1 MPLWLSR
8 DDVAR
13 LLPMDEAIAAM
24 EEAYALLAQG
34 EAVQP
39 LRINMATPDGS
50 GSLLAMPAYLGGS
63 VQRMGTKLV
72 TLFGANPA
80 QRGLPAIQ
88 GCFALFHGEDGR
100 LLAVMD
106 AAHLT
111 AMRTGAASGVATKHL
126 ARPDARVV
134 TLFGAGAQAETQLQA
149 VCAVRPVERVL
160 VVARRP
166 ESAARFAQRMGQ
178 QLGIPVEPVRE
189 PVQDVA
195 QAVAAADILITATSA
210 HQPLFDGAWLRPGVH
225 INSIGAHTPDAR
237 ELDDATIRRATIVTD
252 LTSACLSETG
262 DLVQPIQAGLLTPEQ
277 IHGEIGEIVLGRKP
291 GRTSPEEITLFKSV
305 GLAVQDVAA
314 GHRVYQRARAEG
326 VGLEVALD

>member
-8 DDVAR
+8 EDVNR
-13 LLPMDEAIAAM
+13 LLPMDEAIAAV
-24 EEAYALLAQG
+24 EEAYALLVQG

-50 GSLLAMPAYLGGS
+50 GSLLAMPAYLGGP

-72 TLFGANPA
+72 TLFSANPA
-80 QRGLPAIQ
+80 QRKLPAIQ

-126 ARPDARVV
+126 AREDARVV

-149 VCAVRPVERVL
+149 VCAVRPVERAL
-160 VVARRP
+160 VVARRQD
-166 ESAARFAQRMGQ
+166 SAARFARRMSQ
-178 QLGIPVEPVRE
+178 ALGIPVEPA
-189 PVQDVA
+189 QDVA
-195 QAVAAADILITATSA
+195 QAVAQADILITATSA
-210 HQPLFDGAWLRPGVH
+210 HAPLFQGDWLRPGVH

-237 ELDDATIRRATIVTD
+237 ELDDVTIRRATIVTD

-262 DLVQPIQAGLLTPEQ
+262 DLVQPIQAGLLTREQ
-277 IHGEIGEIVLGRKP
+277 IHGEMGEIVLGRKP
-291 GRTSPEEITLFKSV
+291 GRTSEEEITLFKSV

-314 GHRVYQRARAEG
+314 GHRVYQRARAQG
-326 VGLEVALD
+326 VGVEVRLE